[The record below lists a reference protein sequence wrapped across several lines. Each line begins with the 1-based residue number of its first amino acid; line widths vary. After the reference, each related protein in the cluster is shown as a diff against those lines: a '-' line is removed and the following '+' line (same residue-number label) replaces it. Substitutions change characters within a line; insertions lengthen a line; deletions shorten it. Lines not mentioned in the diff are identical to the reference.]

1 MQKPLQIKNE
11 CVSLDTY
18 DQKPTCYTDDILYK
32 TLHEQHPDVLS
43 AEGLT
48 IDIKRFKDVQVGD
61 TLYSVNVDKLIEY
74 KVLDITKQQ
83 VNVKLYEESYDYN
96 RMYGMKTI
104 VTYTYKSL
112 KGGKTM
118 QFHLFEE
125 EACAKNY
132 TGFDRWSF
140 GYDPKVGEQLFPN
153 TLETGTINKIFSC
166 KEGAR
171 FYLQELYESR
181 MLNANEFRK
190 KMNLELAY
198 ANEYVPVLEKL
209 GWKPKELN

>member
-1 MQKPLQIKNE
+1 MQKPLQIKDG
-11 CVSLDTY
+11 CVNLDTY
-18 DQKPTCYTDDILYK
+18 DQKPTCYTDDILCK
-32 TLHEQHPDVLS
+32 ALHEQHPGFWS

-48 IDIKRFKDVQVGD
+48 IDIKRFKDVHVGD

-83 VNVKLYEESYDYN
+83 VNVKLYEEGRYYN
-96 RMYGMKTI
+96 REYGMKTL
-104 VTYTYKSL
+104 VTYTYKSV

-125 EACAKNY
+125 EECPKNY
-132 TGFDRWSF
+132 TGFDRWTF
-140 GYDPKVGEQLFPN
+140 GYDPKVDEQLFPN
-153 TLETGTINKIFSC
+153 TLETGTINKVFSC

-181 MLNANEFRK
+181 MRTANEFRE
-190 KMNLELAY
+190 KMDLELAY

-209 GWKPKELN
+209 GWKPKELD